1 MSSVLSEAPG
11 AEQLSL
17 TADRTRT
24 FAVRLVADLDAA
36 PADIHSLGELV
47 ARRQLLVCTTPTVE
61 AFYGARLRGLLA
73 ELGQTRPGWLV
84 LHCTE
89 ATKTMESVLRICWA
103 AQEYELDRNA
113 CLLAFG
119 GGVCSDLVTVAASQ
133 IRRGIGHVRV
143 PTTLIG
149 QVDAG
154 VGIKGAANLGSGKN
168 YLGCFHPPEGVIVA
182 PQLLRS
188 LPLEAMRQGMA
199 EIVKMAI
206 IRDGG
211 LFELLRREGRGLIAS
226 RFAAPAGTASAVLVR
241 AIQLMLH
248 ELASNPFEDRSH
260 ARAVDFGHTVSP
272 ALEAETGYTLH
283 HGYAVAIDI
292 AFSTV
297 LAQVAGLIP
306 AAEMDAI
313 LDLLLALGLPI
324 AHPALNPE
332 LVRQAF
338 AGTMRHRGGALN
350 LVVPT
355 RIGAYAFLQSEE
367 IGDATLHEAL
377 SRLNTL
383 RVSARGLAA

>member
-1 MSSVLSEAPG
+1 MSVLPEEPG
-11 AEQLSL
+11 AKDLSL
-17 TADRTRT
+17 TADKTRT
-24 FAVRLVADLDAA
+24 FKVRLVADLDAVA
-36 PADIHSLGELV
+36 ADIHPLGELV
-47 ARRQLLVCTTPTVE
+47 AQRQLLVCTTPTVE
-61 AFYGARLRGLLA
+61 ALYGAGLRQLLA
-73 ELGQTRPGWLV
+73 RLGQKRPGWLV
-84 LHCTE
+84 LDCTE
-89 ATKTMESVLRICWA
+89 ATKTMASVLRICRA
-103 AQEYELDRNA
+103 AQEHELDRTA

-154 VGIKGAANLGSGKN
+154 IGIKGAANLGGGKN

-182 PQLLRS
+182 PRLLRS
-188 LPLEAMRQGMA
+188 LPQEAMRQGMA
-199 EIVKMAI
+199 EIVKMAV
-206 IRDGG
+206 IRDRA
-211 LFELLRREGRGLIAS
+211 LFELLRQEGRGLIAS

-241 AIQLMLH
+241 AIDLMLS

-272 ALEAETGYTLH
+272 ALEAKTGYTLH

-297 LAQVAGLIP
+297 LAQLLGLIP
-306 AAEMDAI
+306 AAEADAI
-313 LDLLLALGLPI
+313 LDLLLGLGLPI
-324 AHPALNPE
+324 THAALDRE

-355 RIGAYAFLQSEE
+355 RIGAYAFLQSGEV
-367 IGDATLHEAL
+367 GDAALHEAL
-377 SRLNTL
+377 GRLHTL
-383 RVSARGLAA
+383 RGNARGLAA